1 MGQRTKLGQFLP
13 GISGNPVGRP
23 GSESAEIRKRL
34 SMHSHEVIQVVT
46 SAALG
51 GDLQACKMILDR
63 ISPPLKAQAAAISVS
78 LPAEF
83 CMDQATQSFIIAAA
97 EGSLPADI
105 AVQMVT
111 AVSHLARIV
120 EVTELSDRLAALER
134 CIKENKA

>member
-1 MGQRTKLGQFLP
+1 MSQRTKSGRFLP

-23 GSESAEIRKRL
+23 GSESAEIRKQL
-34 SMHSHEVIQVVT
+34 SMYSHEVIQVVT

-63 ISPPLKAQAAAISVS
+63 ISPPLKAQAATISVS

-83 CMDQATQSFIIAAA
+83 AMDQTAQSFITAAA
-97 EGSLPADI
+97 EGSLPPDI

-111 AVSHLARIV
+111 AVGHLARIV
-120 EVTELSDRLAALER
+120 EVTELSQRLAALER
-134 CIKENKA
+134 CVKEK

>member
-1 MGQRTKLGQFLP
+1 MNQRTETGQFPL
-13 GISGNPVGRP
+13 GKSGNPSGRP
-23 GSESAEIRKRL
+23 SSENAVIRKQL
-34 SMHSHEVIQVVT
+34 AAHSDEVVQVIM

-83 CMDQATQSFIIAAA
+83 RMDQVAQSFITAAA
-97 EGSLPADI
+97 EGSLAPDV

-111 AVSHLARIV
+111 AVGHLARIV
-120 EVTELSDRLAALER
+120 EVTELSDRLEVLER
-134 CIKENKA
+134 CVKKK